1 MTIHDIGNQHDHLL
15 CSALVDTGYPVTL
28 LSGKIQRQLNLPATP
43 LKSHYNLVGATG
55 DALTTLGTVQVDIV
69 SDSKIW
75 ITPAIVMS
83 SLAHSLILGLNF
95 LKLTKSQIDFNTNNV
110 EIRSKIHQPCRLTLN
125 KKACWMIAIMLTTVI
140 ILTAVASH
148 THCHFNHTFKEQN
161 KPIFSPAHNLTCK
174 ELLAYGNTV
183 RLKIMLQ
190 AARSDKTGQLYFLE

>member
-1 MTIHDIGNQHDHLL
+1 MTIHDIGNQPDHLL

-28 LSGKIQRQLNLPATP
+28 LSKKIQRQLNLPATP

-55 DALTTLGTVQVDIV
+55 DALTTLGTVQVDIA

-148 THCHFNHTFKEQN
+148 THCHFNPTFNEQN
-161 KPIFSPAHNLTCK
+161 PFFHLHITLPAKNYWPT
-174 ELLAYGNTV
+174 AT
-183 RLKIMLQ
+183 Q
-190 AARSDKTGQLYFLE
+190 SA

>member
-1 MTIHDIGNQHDHLL
+1 MTIHDIGNQRDHLL

-140 ILTAVASH
+140 ILTTVASH
-148 THCHFNHTFKEQN
+148 THCHFNPTFKEQN

-183 RLKIMLQ
+183 CLKIRLQ
-190 AARSDKTGQLYFLE
+190 AARSEKTGQLYLLD

>member
-28 LSGKIQRQLNLPATP
+28 LSKKIQRQLNLPATP

>member
-1 MTIHDIGNQHDHLL
+1 MTIHDIGNQPDHLL

-28 LSGKIQRQLNLPATP
+28 LSKKIQRQLNLPATP

-55 DALTTLGTVQVDIV
+55 DALTTLGTVQVDIA

-83 SLAHSLILGLNF
+83 SLAHSLI
-95 LKLTKSQIDFNTNNV
+95 
-110 EIRSKIHQPCRLTLN
+110 LN

-148 THCHFNHTFKEQN
+148 THCHFNPTFKEQN

-183 RLKIMLQ
+183 CLKIRLQ
-190 AARSDKTGQLYFLE
+190 AARSEKTGQLYFLD

>member
-1 MTIHDIGNQHDHLL
+1 MTIHDIGNQPDHLL

-28 LSGKIQRQLNLPATP
+28 LSKKIQRQLNLPATP

-55 DALTTLGTVQVDIV
+55 DALTTLGTVQVDIA